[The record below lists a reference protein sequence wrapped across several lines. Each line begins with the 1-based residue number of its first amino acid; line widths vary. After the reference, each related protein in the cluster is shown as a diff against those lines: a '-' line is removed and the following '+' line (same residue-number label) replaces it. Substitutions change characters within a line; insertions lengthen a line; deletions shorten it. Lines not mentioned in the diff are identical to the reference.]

1 MKVTAIKQQ
10 VKRQDR
16 YSIYIDDVY
25 TCSLSESAL
34 IESRLASGQEL
45 DAAQV
50 TALKEQSGL
59 DRAYNNALR
68 YVVMRPRSEWELADY
83 FRRKK
88 IDEQAAQQVTERL
101 RSLDLM
107 NDLTFARSWVAN
119 RRLLKSTSKRKLTLE
134 LKQKHV
140 AESIIQQVLA
150 EDESDDREQLRT
162 LIEKKRARYPDD
174 QKLLQYLLRQGF
186 SYEDSKAAIG
196 MISEED

>member
-1 MKVTAIKQQ
+1 
-10 VKRQDR
+10 
-16 YSIYIDDVY
+16 
-25 TCSLSESAL
+25 
-34 IESRLASGQEL
+34 
-45 DAAQV
+45 
-50 TALKEQSGL
+50 
-59 DRAYNNALR
+59 
-68 YVVMRPRSEWELADY
+68 
-83 FRRKK
+83 
-88 IDEQAAQQVTERL
+88 VTERL